1 MVYPNAGL
9 PNDLGEY
16 DEQPHTT
23 GGFIAEWAATG
34 LINVVGGCCGT
45 TPEHIAAMAAAVKGH
60 PPRKIAT
67 PPVRMV
73 LAGLEPFVIAA

>member
-9 PNDLGEY
+9 PNDLGDY

-23 GGFIAEWAATG
+23 GGFIGEWAATG
-34 LINVVGGCCGT
+34 LVNVVGGCCGT
-45 TPEHIAAMAAAVKGH
+45 TPAHIAAMARGGRGASAAH
-60 PPRKIAT
+60 AAT
-67 PPVRMV
+67 PPVQMM